1 MATPSLRI
9 KYLILIPAMMFLLAL
24 SPLQAQNALN
34 IVETPAKHTADFSNE
49 KLHYKVLFKWGLI
62 NKVAGYADLSL
73 TVGKDIYTAV
83 LTARSASWADHFYSL
98 RDTLTSEIWRSTLTP
113 RQYTRIAHEDGKYV
127 RDRLSFSRTNNI
139 FKAECERTR
148 FGKKDEEPTVT
159 NTSLEA
165 AGMTADF
172 ISAFYYLRSLKF
184 DSLLP
189 GYSIVINIFSGKRK
203 ELLRLTYQG
212 IDSITINGRKQN
224 AYKVTFTF
232 TSDGKKETSD
242 AIACWLTMNEA
253 KIPLMIEG
261 KLKVGKIRCV
271 LD

>member
-1 MATPSLRI
+1 MPVA
-9 KYLILIPAMMFLLAL
+9 
-24 SPLQAQNALN
+24 AQNTFKVA
-34 IVETPAKHTADFSNE
+34 ETSAANSIAFANE
-49 KLHYKVLFKWGLI
+49 NLHYKVLFKWGLI

-73 TVGKDIYTAV
+73 TADKDTYKAV

-98 RDTLTSEIWRSTLTP
+98 RDTLTSEIWRSTLAP
-113 RQYTRIAHEDGKYV
+113 RSYTRIAHEDGKYV
-127 RDRLSFSRTNNI
+127 RDRLTFSQTNNI
-139 FKAECERTR
+139 FKADCERTR
-148 FGKKDEEPTVT
+148 FGKKDEQPTIT
-159 NTSLEA
+159 TTSLEA

-184 DSLLP
+184 DTLLP

-212 IDSITINGRKQN
+212 IDTVTIDGKKHN

-242 AIACWLTMNEA
+242 AIACWLTMDQA
-253 KIPLMIEG
+253 KVPLMIEG

-271 LD
+271 LS